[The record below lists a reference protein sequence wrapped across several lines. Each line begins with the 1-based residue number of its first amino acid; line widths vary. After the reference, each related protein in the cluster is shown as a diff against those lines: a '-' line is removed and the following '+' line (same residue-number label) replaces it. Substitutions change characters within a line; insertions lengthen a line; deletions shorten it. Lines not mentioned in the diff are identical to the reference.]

1 MGMKASFI
9 LLGSL
14 LSAVSVFPCISN
26 VSISQPDFSIFYMHW
41 TNGCPSGTF
50 FRVKIKY
57 EAENDFE
64 NINALLYRASDT
76 SPFFTGFFINAVNR
90 IDMSIYPSED
100 IVYTTTFTSFA
111 APPVLLPSVSPFERV
126 EPRSLALQW
135 DSDTMHGVTPYPK
148 NPIGTTYEIQLAT
161 SVSYDS
167 PIVQTMTH
175 SETPD
180 SVTVGCLSPETRYYA
195 RVRALNLEGVP
206 TSFLALGSTVTLPAI
221 PLPTIYSWAGGRW
234 AVSLTAGDIP
244 EEGGVF
250 FSSAPLETPLSSS
263 GLPKK
268 IINANGKLASGDLR
282 RRPIPEGLAE
292 IQSSRVCPLRL
303 QSTLGQPATLI
314 FDVPSV
320 GGWVNT
326 GVGRVR
332 EETLSFFR
340 LDLESDVWNKIPSQ
354 LIAGK
359 LTASVK
365 ELGTLAVMGQEDVS
379 LSDLR
384 VSPNPFRQ
392 TSDSQITFSNLAE
405 RATLKVY
412 TASGREIRRLEE
424 SDGDGI
430 LLWDGRNTSGSPVEP
445 GVYIYHVESP
455 GAERKGKVMVL
466 R

>member
-1 MGMKASFI
+1 MKFFV
-9 LLGSL
+9 SL
-14 LSAVSVFPCISN
+14 LAVGAFTATAFPCISN
-26 VSISQPDFSIFYMHW
+26 VSISQPNFSIFYMHW

-64 NINALLYRASDT
+64 NISALLYRASDT

-90 IDMSIYPSED
+90 IDMSKYPSEEF
-100 IVYTTTFTSFA
+100 VYTTTFTSFA

-175 SETPD
+175 SDTPD

-195 RVRALNLEGVP
+195 RVRAVNLEGVP
-206 TSFLALGSTVTLPAI
+206 TGFLSLGSTVTLPAV
-221 PLPTIYSWAGGRW
+221 PAPTLYSWAGGRW
-234 AVSLTAGDIP
+234 GASLAVGEIP
-244 EEGGVF
+244 EEGRVF
-250 FSSAPLETPLSSS
+250 FSSAPLVNPMSSQT
-263 GLPKK
+263 LPEK
-268 IINANGKLASGDLR
+268 ILAANNKRGGADVR
-282 RRPIPEGLAE
+282 RRPLPGGLVE
-292 IQSSRVCPLRL
+292 IQTSRVCPVKWE
-303 QSTLGQPATLI
+303 ATLERSA
-314 FDVPSV
+314 DLVYEVDST
-320 GGWVNT
+320 GGWVEA
-326 GVGRVR
+326 GSGRVR

-340 LDLESDVWNKIPSQ
+340 LDTGASVWNKIPSR
-354 LIAGK
+354 LEGGK
-359 LTASVK
+359 LTATVH

-392 TSDSQITFSNLAE
+392 NADPFITFSNLAE
-405 RATLKVY
+405 RATLRIY

-430 LLWDGRNTSGSPVEP
+430 LLWDGRNTSGNPVEP
-445 GVYIYHVESP
+445 GVYVYRVESP
-455 GAERKGKVMVL
+455 GAEKKGKVIVL